1 MTLKTLDKPSSSSQI
16 IADSS
21 PLIAL
26 AISGLF
32 SHLPD
37 LCGEVW
43 VPQQVL
49 NECLAKEGA
58 PGFAE
63 IQKSAED
70 GIIHVHPDF
79 PESDEMIK
87 SLSHLLDPGEAQ
99 AIKLAQMYQS
109 VLLIDEKAGRST
121 ARSFGIAVTGSLAL
135 LLKAK
140 KTGVIPSVKSV
151 VEKLQLHN
159 YWYSK
164 ALIAQLLEKAG
175 E

>member
-1 MTLKTLDKPSSSSQI
+1 MTYPTLDKPSGAAQI
-16 IADSS
+16 IADSG

-43 VPQQVL
+43 VPQQVF

-63 IQKSAED
+63 IQASAKD
-70 GIIHVHPDF
+70 GIIHVHPDI

-87 SLSHLLDPGEAQ
+87 SLSRLLDPGEAQ
-99 AIKLAQMYQS
+99 AIKLALMYHC
-109 VLLIDEKAGRST
+109 VLLIDEKSGRTT
-121 ARSFGIAVTGSLAL
+121 ARSLGIAVTGSLAV

-140 KTGVIPSVKSV
+140 NTGFIF
-151 VEKLQLHN
+151 HR
-159 YWYSK
+159 
-164 ALIAQLLEKAG
+164 
-175 E
+175 